1 MFVVIEGIDGSGKT
15 TVAKKLAEEFSK
27 LGRKVYVTYE
37 PTDTKYGM
45 VVKECV
51 DFGDPFMITLAFA
64 LDRALHTHEIRKKI
78 SEGYDVICDRY
89 FYSTLAYEG
98 AMLSEKMD
106 LDEALNWIEEIHKYI
121 VMEPDHVFLLDVEP
135 RTGLGRIESRKTSSI
150 IKFFEKERFLE
161 KVRNIYLRIAE
172 KYGMKI
178 IDGSKNVD
186 EIIKEIMKEIL

>member
-15 TVAKKLAEEFSK
+15 TVAKKLAEELSK
-27 LGRKVYVTYE
+27 LGRKVYLTYE
-37 PTDTKYGM
+37 PTDTKYGKI
-45 VVKECV
+45 VKECV
-51 DFGDPFMITLAFA
+51 DFGDPFLITLAFA

-98 AMLSEKMD
+98 AMLSEKME
-106 LDEALNWIEEIHKYI
+106 LEEALNWIEEIHKYI
-121 VMEPDHVFLLDVEP
+121 VIKPDYIFLLDVEP
-135 RTGLGRIESRKTSSI
+135 HTGLGRIESRKSSSM

-161 KVRNIYLRIAE
+161 KVRDIYLRIAE
-172 KYGMKI
+172 KYGMKT

>member
-15 TVAKKLAEEFSK
+15 TVAKKLAEELSK
-27 LGRKVYVTYE
+27 LGRKVYLTYE
-37 PTDTKYGM
+37 PTDTKYGKI
-45 VVKECV
+45 VKECV
-51 DFGDPFMITLAFA
+51 DFGDPFLITLAFA

-98 AMLSEKMD
+98 AMLSEKME
-106 LDEALNWIEEIHKYI
+106 LEEALNWIEEIHKYI
-121 VMEPDHVFLLDVEP
+121 VIKPDYVFLLDVEP
-135 RTGLGRIESRKTSSI
+135 HTGLGRIESRKSSSM

-161 KVRNIYLRIAE
+161 KVRDIYLRIAE
-172 KYGMKI
+172 KYGMKT